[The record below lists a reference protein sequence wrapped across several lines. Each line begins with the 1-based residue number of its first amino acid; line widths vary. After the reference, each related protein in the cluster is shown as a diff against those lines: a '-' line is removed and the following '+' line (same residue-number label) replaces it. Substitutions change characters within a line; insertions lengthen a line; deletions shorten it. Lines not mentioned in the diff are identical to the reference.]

1 MKERMRGAFQAQL
14 GACRLDGEYEVVTT
28 PPEAKAA
35 CEALGVK
42 YVGDECAEEGL
53 WLVALNQRDFKRA
66 QTNERGIERKRKGFM
81 IVIEYP

>member
-1 MKERMRGAFQAQL
+1 
-14 GACRLDGEYEVVTT
+14 
-28 PPEAKAA
+28 
-35 CEALGVK
+35 VK